1 MKWYEKI
8 VIAWNN
14 SEYFAFFGDE
24 ATDVLIHEQVSVCVM
39 FVECTGGKVIPRE
52 ELLGFV
58 SVSETTDENLVG
70 LF

>member
-1 MKWYEKI
+1 MKQLMFQRMN
-8 VIAWNN
+8 VR
-14 SEYFAFFGDE
+14 
-24 ATDVLIHEQVSVCVM
+24 

-58 SVSETTDENLVG
+58 RVIKTTGEYLAE

>member
-1 MKWYEKI
+1 
-8 VIAWNN
+8 
-14 SEYFAFFGDE
+14 
-24 ATDVLIHEQVSVCVM
+24 M

-70 LF
+70 TMFRMMYVFRCWNPLPNPGLNTSMNT

>member
-1 MKWYEKI
+1 
-8 VIAWNN
+8 
-14 SEYFAFFGDE
+14 
-24 ATDVLIHEQVSVCVM
+24 M